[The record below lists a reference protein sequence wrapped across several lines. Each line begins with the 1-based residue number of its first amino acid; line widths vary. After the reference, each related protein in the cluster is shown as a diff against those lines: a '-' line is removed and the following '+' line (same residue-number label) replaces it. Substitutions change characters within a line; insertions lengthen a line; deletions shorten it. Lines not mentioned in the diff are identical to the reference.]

1 MAQQMISERAFS
13 PEAIAE
19 LGGSPTAERHM
30 TVAGTVVKS
39 LVLFVVTCACAV
51 FGWDHAASVIKTT
64 SGPSWLLGYF
74 LLIALS
80 FLAIARPRL
89 APLGGLVY
97 AVLMGLWVGG
107 ISRVYEAAYD
117 GIVAQALLATMATVL
132 VCLVLYALRIVKVSR
147 RFVLVVVAATLG
159 IGLMYLTAWIL
170 TIFGVRLTFWSS
182 PSPAGIAI
190 SVVICIVAALNLFI
204 DFAYIDAG
212 VSGGAPTFMEW
223 YSAWGLLATVVWLY
237 LEVLYLLARLR
248 QA

>member
-1 MAQQMISERAFS
+1 LAQQMINDRTFA
-13 PEAIAE
+13 PDAIAG
-19 LGGSPTAERHM
+19 LDARTGRRMS
-30 TVAGTVVKS
+30 VAGTVGKS
-39 LVLFVVTCACAV
+39 LVLFIVTCAFAAI
-51 FGWDHAASVIKTT
+51 GWDHAASVIRAT

-80 FLAIARPRL
+80 FLAIAKPRL
-89 APLGGLVY
+89 APIGGLVY

-107 ISRVYEAAYD
+107 ISQVYEQAYD
-117 GIVAQALLATMATVL
+117 GIVAQALLATMATVF
-132 VCLVLYALRIVKVSR
+132 VCLLLYLFRVVKVSR

-170 TIFGVRLTFWSS
+170 SIFGVGLRFWTDPSS
-182 PSPAGIAI
+182 TGVAI

-204 DFAYIDAG
+204 DFAVIDQG
-212 VSGGAPTFMEW
+212 VGGGAPAFMEW

-248 QA
+248 R